1 MRLFVAIELCDAL
14 RTHAHAAAE
23 SLRAQLGSRVVARWV
38 AQEQLHVTVR
48 FIGHVDEGEAP
59 TVIDAVA
66 TPIPLKGFDVQL
78 GGCGVFPR
86 SGAPRV
92 IWIGL
97 AEGMSSC
104 AAIHAELNRRLTPF
118 GYEAENRSFNA
129 HLTLARVK
137 DVRGVAARDVRKIVS
152 AAIGSSRACHV
163 THATLFQS
171 HLSPKGSRYEA
182 IARID
187 LAT

>member
-1 MRLFVAIELCDAL
+1 
-14 RTHAHAAAE
+14 
-23 SLRAQLGSRVVARWV
+23 
-38 AQEQLHVTVR
+38 
-48 FIGHVDEGEAP
+48 
-59 TVIDAVA
+59 
-66 TPIPLKGFDVQL
+66 
-78 GGCGVFPR
+78 
-86 SGAPRV
+86 
-92 IWIGL
+92 
-97 AEGMSSC
+97 MSSC

-118 GYEAENRSFNA
+118 GYEPENRPFNA

-137 DVRGVAARDVRKIVS
+137 DVRGGARDVRKIVS
-152 AAIGSSRACHV
+152 ALVGSSRTCHV